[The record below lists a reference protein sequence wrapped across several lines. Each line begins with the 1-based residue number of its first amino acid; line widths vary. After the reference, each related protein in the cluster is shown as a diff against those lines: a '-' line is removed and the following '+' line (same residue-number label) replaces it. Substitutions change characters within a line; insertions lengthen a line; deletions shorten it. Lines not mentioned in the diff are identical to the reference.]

1 MTCHVEIMLAPFI
14 EILIAPCTECIPA
27 RATATSRCGPCPCH
41 RFPFFLS
48 IRPVHRLV
56 IVVRRCKAPGD
67 SLECHAVLLRPENA
81 GDRPG
86 ANFCRASRR
95 EGQLAGGG
103 RPEREDSS
111 LAVAPLNQQKMGWCR
126 MVALA
131 PLLIAVAGVVA
142 AEGMRATAD
151 FHDVGASEDAPTPHR
166 QEKEWRLLSQE
177 LWEEG
182 G

>member
-1 MTCHVEIMLAPFI
+1 
-14 EILIAPCTECIPA
+14 
-27 RATATSRCGPCPCH
+27 
-41 RFPFFLS
+41 
-48 IRPVHRLV
+48 
-56 IVVRRCKAPGD
+56 
-67 SLECHAVLLRPENA
+67 
-81 GDRPG
+81 
-86 ANFCRASRR
+86 
-95 EGQLAGGG
+95 
-103 RPEREDSS
+103 
-111 LAVAPLNQQKMGWCR
+111 MGWCR

>member
-1 MTCHVEIMLAPFI
+1 MPRSALCS
-14 EILIAPCTECIPA
+14 C
-27 RATATSRCGPCPCH
+27 
-41 RFPFFLS
+41 
-48 IRPVHRLV
+48 
-56 IVVRRCKAPGD
+56 
-67 SLECHAVLLRPENA
+67 RPENA
-81 GDRPG
+81 GETAAKRPRG
-86 ANFCRASRR
+86 SSLVSPISTDSRSANFSATAAATRR
-95 EGQLAGGG
+95 EGQLAAGG